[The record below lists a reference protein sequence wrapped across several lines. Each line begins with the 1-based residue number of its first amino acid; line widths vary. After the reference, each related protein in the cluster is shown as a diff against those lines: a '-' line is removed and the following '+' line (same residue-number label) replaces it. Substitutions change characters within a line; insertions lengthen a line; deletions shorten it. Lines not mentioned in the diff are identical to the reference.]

1 MQTYEFRG
9 LRTGLRIMAAVYLT
23 ALISG
28 CATTRADVG
37 RDVVLLKGGD
47 GGSVNQTF
55 LRYNQWR
62 AEGKRIIIDGH
73 MISAD
78 AFAAFSMPNAC
89 YTENAVF
96 SPHAASTLG
105 IVPQYGAT
113 EWLTRQLPKPLQD
126 KFRSSFHYYNWV
138 TTAHFDYDDLID
150 IWPEGAC

>member
-1 MQTYEFRG
+1 MQTYDNGG
-9 LRTGLRIMAAVYLT
+9 LRSGLRIMTAVCLMAA
-23 ALISG
+23 ISG

-62 AEGKRIIIDGH
+62 AEGKRIVIDGN

-89 YTENAVF
+89 YTINAVF

-105 IVPQYGAT
+105 IVPQYQAT
-113 EWLTRQLPKPLQD
+113 EWLTRQLPMPLQ
-126 KFRSSFHYYNWV
+126 K
-138 TTAHFDYDDLID
+138 
-150 IWPEGAC
+150 